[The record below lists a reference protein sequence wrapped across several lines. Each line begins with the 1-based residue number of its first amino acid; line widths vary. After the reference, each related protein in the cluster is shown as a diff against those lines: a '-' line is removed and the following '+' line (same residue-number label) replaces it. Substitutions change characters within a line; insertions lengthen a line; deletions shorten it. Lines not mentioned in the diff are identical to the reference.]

1 VTRLPPHRL
10 PLASE
15 YLDEPAKVQ
24 RQPGGW
30 LGAHRLISS
39 SRVGWQ
45 VAP

>member
-24 RQPGGW
+24 RQLVGW
-30 LGAHRLISS
+30 FGALRLISS
-39 SRVGWQ
+39 RRAGWQ